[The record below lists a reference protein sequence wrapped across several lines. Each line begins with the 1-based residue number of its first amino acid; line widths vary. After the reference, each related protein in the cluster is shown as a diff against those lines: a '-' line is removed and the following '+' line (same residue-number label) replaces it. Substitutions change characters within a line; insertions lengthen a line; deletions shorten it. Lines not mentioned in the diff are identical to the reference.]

1 MKRQRLAVL
10 AGCLLLS
17 IEVQGCSKAAKEIER
32 PERIVS
38 KRVDVYD
45 LEVYQELAKRWK
57 AYYDVYSSEDAYANW
72 MYAAR
77 YAEDP
82 NYNKM
87 LERGYE
93 KYPANPTIL
102 YLMGLCRL
110 GDIQDLEG
118 QRMLERAASLDPD
131 FIDPW
136 FGLVDYYMMREDE
149 RVDAALRE
157 LLAGKAIP
165 NEVMDYNYNTLMLLD
180 PNAILI
186 TNGDMDTYPPWIL
199 IRILK
204 IRPDVMIVNRS
215 LLNTEWYPGLLMK
228 GGLPRFISHDEL
240 MNLRQSILDK
250 IKTEKGK
257 IPSAG
262 PFSDTLL
269 VKIIEAAQR
278 EGRPVYFAAT
288 LYSSPVIDRYTSGGR
303 NFGLAMLV
311 TPTEASYDQQIEAAF
326 NIWLRDFRTAGLDD
340 WSLRYTSEKLFGR
353 KLVMNYAQSLL
364 QLSENIAKLPADL
377 RLSLF
382 HWYRKHLQGLIP
394 EKSIGESDRMWCHSS
409 DVKEIGDWCRQQGYL
424 K

>member
-10 AGCLLLS
+10 AGCLILS
-17 IEVQGCSKAAKEIER
+17 FGIQGCSQAAKEIER
-32 PERIVS
+32 PEKIVS
-38 KRVDVYD
+38 KRVAVYD

-57 AYYDVYSSEDAYANW
+57 AYYDVFPSEDAYANW

-82 NYNKM
+82 EYNKM
-87 LERGYE
+87 LEKGY
-93 KYPANPTIL
+93 KMYPANPTIL

-110 GDIQDLEG
+110 GDIQDFEG
-118 QRMLERAASLDPD
+118 QRMLERAASLDPS

-136 FGLVDYYMMREDE
+136 FGLVDHYMMRGDE
-149 RVDAALRE
+149 RLDAALRE
-157 LLAGKAIP
+157 LLAGQAIP
-165 NEVMDYNYNTLMLLD
+165 NEVMDYNYNTLLLLD

-199 IRILK
+199 IRIVK
-204 IRPDVMIVNRS
+204 IRPDVVIVNRS

-228 GGLPRFISHDEL
+228 EGLPRFISPDEL
-240 MNLRQSILDK
+240 TALRQSILDK
-250 IKTEKGK
+250 IKAEKGK

-288 LYSSPVIDRYTSGGR
+288 LYSSPVIDRYTGGGR
-303 NFGLAMLV
+303 NLGLVMLV
-311 TPTEASYDQQIEAAF
+311 TPSKAAYEDQIEAAF
-326 NIWLRDFRTAGLDD
+326 NLWLKDFRTAGLDN

-353 KLVMNYAQSLL
+353 KLVMNYVHSMLHLADKI
-364 QLSENIAKLPADL
+364 EKLPVAL

-382 HWYRKHLQGLIP
+382 HWYQEHLRALIP
-394 EKSIGESDRMWCHSS
+394 EKSIGECDRMWCHSS

>member
-1 MKRQRLAVL
+1 MRWQSLAVL
-10 AGCLLLS
+10 AGCLILS
-17 IEVQGCSKAAKEIER
+17 FGIQGCSQAAKEVER
-32 PERIVS
+32 PEKIVS
-38 KRVDVYD
+38 KRVAVYE
-45 LEVYQELAKRWK
+45 LEVYQELETRWK
-57 AYYDVYSSEDAYANW
+57 AYYDAYPSEDAYANW

-82 NYNKM
+82 DYNKM
-87 LERGYE
+87 LERGYK

-118 QRMLERAASLDPD
+118 QRMLERAASLDPS

-136 FGLVDYYMMREDE
+136 FGLVDHYMMRGDD
-149 RVDAALRE
+149 RLDVALRE

-204 IRPDVMIVNRS
+204 IRPDVTIVNRS
-215 LLNTEWYPGLLMK
+215 LLNTEWYPGLLMR
-228 GGLPRFISHDEL
+228 GGLPRFISPDEL
-240 MNLRQSILDK
+240 TTLRQSILAK
-250 IKTEKGK
+250 IKAEKGK

-278 EGRPVYFAAT
+278 EKRPVYFAAT

-303 NFGLAMLV
+303 NFGLVTLV
-311 TPTEASYDQQIEAAF
+311 TPTAAAYEDQIRAAF
-326 NIWLRDFRTAGLDD
+326 NTWLKDFRTAGLDD
-340 WSLRYTSEKLFGR
+340 WSLRYTGEKLFGR
-353 KLVMNYAQSLL
+353 WLVMNYARSLL
-364 QLSENIAKLPADL
+364 QLSDTIEKLPADL

-382 HWYRKHLQGLIP
+382 RWYLRHLQKLIP
-394 EKSIGESDRMWCHSS
+394 EKSIGECDRMWCNSS